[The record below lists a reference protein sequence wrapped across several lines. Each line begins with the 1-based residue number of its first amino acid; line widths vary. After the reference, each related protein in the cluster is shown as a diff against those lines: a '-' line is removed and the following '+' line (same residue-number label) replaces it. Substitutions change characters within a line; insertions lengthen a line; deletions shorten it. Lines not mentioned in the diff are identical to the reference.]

1 MGTKQ
6 KATRAGVVFIALLL
20 ISGLVL
26 MYKGNDA
33 LALAIEKKEGILTAE
48 QIKLS
53 FDSVSGRLV
62 NESVKEGD
70 MVRKGDVIMQLDS
83 TGLSSKVCKLI

>member
-33 LALAIEKKEGILTAE
+33 LALAIEKKKGYSRLSRLNCRLTRSAA
-48 QIKLS
+48 
-53 FDSVSGRLV
+53 GW
-62 NESVKEGD
+62 
-70 MVRKGDVIMQLDS
+70 
-83 TGLSSKVCKLI
+83 